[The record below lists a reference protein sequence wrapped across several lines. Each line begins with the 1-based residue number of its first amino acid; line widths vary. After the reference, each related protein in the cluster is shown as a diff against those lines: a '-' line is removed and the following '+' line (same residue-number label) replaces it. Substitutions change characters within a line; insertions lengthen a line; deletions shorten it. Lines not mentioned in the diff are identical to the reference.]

1 MGEPPVKVAG
11 VAPTVEV
18 EDESSVEVL
27 EAKASVEKDAG
38 AKAEG
43 TGAELSLIHI

>member
-1 MGEPPVKVAG
+1 M
-11 VAPTVEV
+11 APTVEI

-38 AKAEG
+38 AEAEG
-43 TGAELSLIHI
+43 TGAEPVHESVEERTGA